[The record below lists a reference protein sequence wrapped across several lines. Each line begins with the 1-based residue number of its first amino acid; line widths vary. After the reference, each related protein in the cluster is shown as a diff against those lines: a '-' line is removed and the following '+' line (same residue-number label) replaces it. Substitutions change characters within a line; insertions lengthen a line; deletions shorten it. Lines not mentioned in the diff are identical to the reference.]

1 MTSKAVFTSYTTHFM
16 IPKYFVSLVYN
27 GYTCLYS
34 LLKTIHVQNQIP
46 WQNYEITL

>member
-34 LLKTIHVQNQIP
+34 LLKTIHVQN
-46 WQNYEITL
+46 YEITL